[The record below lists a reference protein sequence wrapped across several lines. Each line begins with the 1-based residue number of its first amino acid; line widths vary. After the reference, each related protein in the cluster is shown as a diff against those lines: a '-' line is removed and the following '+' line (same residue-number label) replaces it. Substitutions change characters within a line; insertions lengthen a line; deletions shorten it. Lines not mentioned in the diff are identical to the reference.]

1 MNVYFNGTLV
11 GNTSEAKHGAAIE
24 WSSTKNTS
32 LPAGSAYDLV
42 TLVLPRGQLLSS
54 CRLEIEVVASVHHTS
69 LMNATTSIS
78 TVLGARLITGEE
90 LCALVGIV
98 PKPHSTVSI
107 ANSASQKVSRKAIA
121 PAHGGAETFIALEE
135 STRILNSTSFTQPS
149 STPASAAVPTAPAPN
164 APSTSAKVVNTSQK
178 KRGAVLDAA
187 GMAQANETAAALAL
201 PSTLTP
207 QGEVSLVL
215 KRGVYGGDSGA
226 SVINAGSGTGRVKDI
241 VIEEPELVR
250 ENSLLLLNVKNL
262 QGLQTAIAAAK
273 QSASNT
279 SAHPGAV
286 DVTANKKT
294 EVIDVS
300 IKWNGILVDNFFAVF
315 DTATQVIAWPQEP
328 SLVLRLPLNLT
339 IQDCHLDVLFSYEQ
353 THLGSA
359 TFYGDLLNTLAG
371 VSVNNTKP
379 DEGEENKDTAAPATA
394 VTSVGVPCWRTLVPS
409 PIIPVSV
416 HCPTIEGRCL
426 LQATLT
432 IPVVTKSA
440 AVKTVQRAQRLYPV
454 IHTDLSSDKEHWE
467 YLFEPEADEPESVKE
482 NDHFVLNGDTPVIT
496 KRRDSRPSPAVQY
509 RKRLM
514 SDISRNTDHSGDD
527 SSVHNNNNAN
537 NKTTT
542 NPTTPNANNPHDLNN
557 AQTAGLMGTRSKNQK
572 LQLELSAI
580 GFTVTVHQEIDE
592 YRTCWRGRVLPKNF
606 TGSEATR
613 KALMVSR
620 ASRLVRTHGISDMQ
634 VSRLFFV
641 FEFTHSCFMFIE
653 PTRWKVRRKST
664 FCLHMF

>member
-11 GNTSEAKHGAAIE
+11 GHTSEAKHGAAIE
-24 WSSTKNTS
+24 WSSNKNTS
-32 LPAGSAYDLV
+32 LPAGSANDLV

-69 LMNATTSIS
+69 LMNATTTVS
-78 TVLGARLITGEE
+78 TVLGARLITGKE

-98 PKPHSTVSI
+98 PKPYSTVSSVG
-107 ANSASQKVSRKAIA
+107 AGSSASHKTSRKAIA

-135 STRILNSTSFTQPS
+135 STRIHNSTSFTQPS
-149 STPASAAVPTAPAPN
+149 STPASSAPAPTAPAPS

-187 GMAQANETAAALAL
+187 GMAQANEMAAALAL

-215 KRGVYGGDSGA
+215 KRGVYGGDSGV
-226 SVINAGSGTGRVKDI
+226 SVISAGSGTGRVKDI

-250 ENSLLLLNVKNL
+250 ENSLLLLNVKTL
-262 QGLQTAIAAAK
+262 QGLQTAIVAAK
-273 QSASNT
+273 QSASTT
-279 SAHPGAV
+279 STHAGAV
-286 DVTANKKT
+286 DGTTSKKT

-300 IKWNGILVDNFFAVF
+300 IKWNGILVDTFFAVF
-315 DTATQVIAWPQEP
+315 DTATHIITWPQEP

-339 IQDCHLDVLFSYEQ
+339 IQDCHLDVLFSHEQ
-353 THLGSA
+353 THLGGA
-359 TFYGDLLNTLAG
+359 TFFGDLLNTLAG
-371 VSVNNTKP
+371 VSANITKP

-394 VTSVGVPCWRTLVPS
+394 VTTVGVPCWRPLVPS
-409 PIIPVSV
+409 PIIPVSL
-416 HCPTIEGRCL
+416 HSPTIGGCCL

-482 NDHFVLNGDTPVIT
+482 KDHFVLNGDTPVIT
-496 KRRDSRPSPAVQY
+496 KRRDSRPSPALQY

-527 SSVHNNNNAN
+527 SSVHNNNNT
-537 NKTTT
+537 NKITT
-542 NPTTPNANNPHDLNN
+542 NPTVPNANNPHDLNN

-634 VSRLFFV
+634 VSHLFFI
-641 FEFTHSCFMFIE
+641 S
-653 PTRWKVRRKST
+653 
-664 FCLHMF
+664 